1 MSHIENLIMNEVR
14 KALENLE
21 RSGVGYINFENTGNI
36 CYVVDNKHIMVDVGQ
51 LQDDCED
58 SGE

>member
-14 KALENLE
+14 KALENLQ
-21 RSGVGYINFENTGNI
+21 RSGVGYINHENTGSI
-36 CYVVDNKHIMVDVGQ
+36 CYVVDNKYTMVYVEQ
-51 LQDDCED
+51 LQDSCED